1 MKKCMRP
8 AQLALLLAPMLAA
21 AQSSRIDLVLVYP
34 GGATVER
41 VAAVKAGA
49 RELRISCLGA
59 RFDPESL
66 QIKGEG
72 VAIGEVTVQTQPR
85 AALPECANSA
95 LELRVRE
102 LEDNQSGVNAEIQA
116 HELALGYLKRYG
128 ERDTARSAASPIAS
142 TAETLRKSG
151 LESLQKQ
158 LSLQRKKDEI
168 QRALEPLRAELDRQQ
183 QANAQLRTVTIR
195 LSARADAELRLSYRT
210 PNAGWE
216 PVYRA
221 LLDTDTG
228 KVSLER
234 HAQVAQSSGE
244 DWANVKLR
252 LSTAQPRQTTGL
264 ALPRPWTLDILQP
277 QPLTEARSFAV
288 PAPAPAPVAMSPA
301 LERIAVSGGR
311 VQADASFDVTVFQG
325 EFATEFEVPGR
336 ASVNADSQ
344 RIALSLGS
352 TALDAKL
359 LARAQP
365 QQEAAAYLV
374 AESKRPTGV
383 WPAGKLQLFRD
394 GAFVGQGRLQFG
406 SEDQIDLSFGRDEL
420 VRVSADPEARNAG
433 SAGFIGSRAEQ
444 KRGHIYRIE
453 NLHKKAFTV
462 QLLEPSPVARHE
474 DIRVQAQFD
483 PRPTEDSWRKQP
495 GVVAWTLELAPGQQQ
510 KLIADYLISYPKDA
524 RIGGLR

>member
-1 MKKCMRP
+1 MKK
-8 AQLALLLAPMLAA
+8 AKLLASLMLLFAPLLA
-21 AQSSRIDLVLVYP
+21 EAQSSRIDQVLVYP

-49 RELRISCLGA
+49 RELRLSCLGA
-59 RFDPESL
+59 RFDVESL
-66 QIKGEG
+66 QVRGDG

-95 LELRVRE
+95 LEQRVRE
-102 LEDNQSGVNAEIQA
+102 LEDSQAGVNAEIQA

-128 ERDTARSAASPIAS
+128 EGDNGRSAASPIAG
-142 TAETLRKSG
+142 TAEALRRSG
-151 LESLQKQ
+151 LDSLQKQ
-158 LSLQRKKDEI
+158 QALQRKRDEI

-183 QANAQLRTVTIR
+183 QANTQLRTVTIR
-195 LSARADAELRLSYRT
+195 LSARTDTELHLSYRT

-221 LLDTDTG
+221 LLDSDTG

-244 DWANVKLR
+244 DWTHVKLR
-252 LSTAQPRQTTGL
+252 LSTAQPRQATGL
-264 ALPRPWTLDILQP
+264 TPPRPWTLDILPP
-277 QPLTEARSFAV
+277 QPPVEARSFV
-288 PAPAPAPVAMSPA
+288 APAPAPVMMSPA
-301 LERIAVSGGR
+301 LERLAVNGSR
-311 VQADASFDVTVFQG
+311 IQPADVSFDVSVFQG

-336 ASVNADSQ
+336 SSVNADSQ

-352 TALDAKL
+352 TALDARL

-374 AESKRPTGV
+374 AESKRPAGV

-394 GAFVGQGRLQFG
+394 GAFVGQSRLQFN
-406 SEDQIDLSFGRDEL
+406 SEETVDLSFGRDEL
-420 VRVSADPEARNAG
+420 VRVNVEPESRNAG
-433 SAGFIGSRAEQ
+433 SAGFIGSRAEH
-444 KRGHIYRIE
+444 KRGHVYRIE
-453 NLHKKAFTV
+453 NLHKKAFKV
-462 QLLEPSPVARHE
+462 QVLEPAPVARHE
-474 DIRVQAQFD
+474 DIRVQARFD
-483 PRPTEDSWRKQP
+483 PKPAEDTWRQQP
-495 GVVAWTLELAPGQQQ
+495 GVVAWLFDLAPGQQQ
-510 KLIADYLISYPKDA
+510 TLTADYLISYPKDA

>member
-1 MKKCMRP
+1 MKKCMLP

-21 AQSSRIDLVLVYP
+21 AQTSRIDQVLVYP
-34 GGATVER
+34 GGATVDR
-41 VAAVKAGA
+41 VAAVKAGT
-49 RELRISCLGA
+49 RELRLSCLGA

-102 LEDNQSGVNAEIQA
+102 LEDSQAGLNAEIQA

-128 ERDTARSAASPIAS
+128 EGDTRSSTAPIAG
-142 TAETLRKSG
+142 TAEILRKSG
-151 LESLQKQ
+151 LDSLQKQ
-158 LSLQRKKDEI
+158 HALQRKKEELE
-168 QRALEPLRAELDRQQ
+168 RALAPLRAELDRQQ

-195 LSARADAELRLSYRT
+195 LSARADTELRLSYRT
-210 PNAGWE
+210 PFAGWE

-221 LLDTDTG
+221 LLDTDSG
-228 KVSLER
+228 KVLLER
-234 HAQVAQSSGE
+234 HAQVAQTSGE
-244 DWANVKLR
+244 DWSNVKLR
-252 LSTAQPRQTTGL
+252 LSTAQPRQATGITP
-264 ALPRPWTLDILQP
+264 PRPWTLDILP
-277 QPLTEARSFAV
+277 PVVNTPTLSI
-288 PAPAPAPVAMSPA
+288 PPVAAMAAPMAEQRVS
-301 LERIAVSGGR
+301 VSGSR
-311 VQADASFDVTVFQG
+311 VQQAEVSFDVSVFQG

-336 ASVNADSQ
+336 SSVNADNQ

-352 TALDAKL
+352 TALDARL

-365 QQEAAAYLV
+365 LQEAAAYLV
-374 AESKRPTGV
+374 AESKRPAGV

-394 GAFVGQGRLQFG
+394 GAFMGQGRLQFG
-406 SEDQIDLSFGRDEL
+406 SEELIDLSFGRDEL
-420 VRVSADPEARNAG
+420 VRISADPEARNAG

-444 KRGHIYRIE
+444 KRGHVYRIE

-483 PRPTEDSWRKQP
+483 PKPTEDSWRKQP
-495 GVVAWTLELAPGQQQ
+495 GVVAWLLDLAPGQQQ
-510 KLIADYLISYPKDA
+510 KLTADYVISYPKDA
-524 RIGGLR
+524 RINGLR

>member
-1 MKKCMRP
+1 MKKSMRP
-8 AQLALLLAPMLAA
+8 AQLALLLAPMLAE
-21 AQSSRIDLVLVYP
+21 AQTSRIDQVLIYP
-34 GGATVER
+34 GGATVDR

-49 RELRISCLGA
+49 RELRLSCLGA

-66 QIKGEG
+66 QIRGEG
-72 VAIGEVTVQTQPR
+72 VAIGEVSVQTLPR

-102 LEDNQSGVNAEIQA
+102 LEDNQAGVNAEIQA

-128 ERDTARSAASPIAS
+128 EGDSRGSATPIAG

-151 LESLQKQ
+151 LDSLQKQ
-158 LSLQRKKDEI
+158 QALQRKKEELE
-168 QRALEPLRAELDRQQ
+168 RALAPLRAELDRQQ

-195 LSARADAELRLSYRT
+195 LSARADTELHLSYRT
-210 PNAGWE
+210 PFAGWE

-228 KVSLER
+228 KVLLER
-234 HAQVAQSSGE
+234 HAQVAQTSGE
-244 DWANVKLR
+244 DWSNVKLR
-252 LSTAQPRQTTGL
+252 LSTAQPRQATGITP
-264 ALPRPWTLDILQP
+264 PRPWTLDILP
-277 QPLTEARSFAV
+277 PVATAS
-288 PAPAPAPVAMSPA
+288 APPVAMYAAAPVA
-301 LERIAVSGGR
+301 VSGSR
-311 VQADASFDVTVFQG
+311 VQQADVSFDVSVFQG

-336 ASVNADSQ
+336 SSVNADNQ

-352 TALDAKL
+352 TALETRL
-359 LARAQP
+359 LARTQP

-374 AESKRPTGV
+374 AESKRPAGV

-394 GAFVGQGRLQFG
+394 GAFMGQGRLQFG
-406 SEDQIDLSFGRDEL
+406 SEGLIDLSFGRDEL

-444 KRGHIYRIE
+444 KRGHVYRIE

-462 QLLEPSPVARHE
+462 QVLEPSPVARHE

-483 PRPTEDSWRKQP
+483 PKPTEDSWRKQP
-495 GVVAWTLELAPGQQQ
+495 GVVAWTLELPPGQQQ
-510 KLIADYLISYPKDA
+510 KLTADYVISYPKDA